1 MAESTIDKKKYKLL
15 KQAFREERE
24 LRMNIENELQNQITK
39 VEEIAKENE
48 ILKDRN
54 IELYDQKE
62 KFEEKA
68 ALNKSISR
76 ATNEGENY
84 TDEEHIKEMLGT

>member
-24 LRMNIENELQNQITK
+24 LRMNIENELQNQIAK

-48 ILKDRN
+48 LLKERN

-62 KFEEKA
+62 KFEE
-68 ALNKSISR
+68 
-76 ATNEGENY
+76 
-84 TDEEHIKEMLGT
+84 

>member
-62 KFEEKA
+62 KFEE
-68 ALNKSISR
+68 
-76 ATNEGENY
+76 
-84 TDEEHIKEMLGT
+84 